1 MRNKIAAVLAFVIG
15 AMAVFAGGKMLLGV
29 PPDYYVIDWLPIY
42 NFAIGVVSVFFS
54 SVVIWKNSRLALP
67 VAIATIAQHAIVML
81 ILLTA
86 YRPVV
91 APDSLVAMTV
101 RLVVWSAILIL
112 LLVQRGQ
119 EITSQPVI
127 GLSP

>member
-54 SVVIWKNSRLALP
+54 SVVNWRNSLLALM
-67 VAIATIAQHAIVML
+67 VAVATLAAHAIVML

-86 YRPVV
+86 YRSVV

-101 RLVVWSAILIL
+101 RLAVWSVILIL
-112 LLVQRGQ
+112 LLVQRRR

-127 GLSP
+127 G